1 MIWYFLVFFL
11 GFAFGV
17 VLTALVSVERGNEA
31 YQAGVKFGKKYAE
44 EMARID
50 RMADADPCSR
60 CSKDANCAYCEMMER
75 RVGR

>member
-1 MIWYFLVFFL
+1 MIWYFLVFLL
-11 GFAFGV
+11 GFSIGV

-31 YQAGVKFGKKYAE
+31 YQEGVKRGKRLAE

-60 CSKDANCAYCEMMER
+60 CSKDANCSYCEMMER

>member
-31 YQAGVKFGKKYAE
+31 YQEGVKRGKRLAE
-44 EMARID
+44 EMARVD
-50 RMADADPCSR
+50 RMADADPCSK
-60 CSKDANCAYCEMMER
+60 CSKDANCAYCERMER
-75 RVGR
+75 RVER

>member
-1 MIWYFLVFFL
+1 MIWYFLVFLL
-11 GFAFGV
+11 GFSIGV

-31 YQAGVKFGKKYAE
+31 YQEGFRNGKRLAE

-75 RVGR
+75 SEE